1 MTKEKVIKIDP
12 GINYITDWVNDDGSF
27 TISQYLPIGKTVIN
41 KSVTGCGFT
50 TWCLVNGE
58 NVILCSP
65 RIMLLRNKLEQMNVN
80 DEVCFY
86 FDRTKSLQALK
97 QDLENYLCGRYQAK
111 KPVKLL
117 VTYDSFS
124 TLCDMLEQSLNFD
137 IRSFVNQIVVDECHC
152 LIKDIKLKE
161 DTLNSTLS
169 DFLVRLFTYDTVLFI
184 SATPMQSYLEQI
196 PLFQNSSV
204 FYLTLEWDVV
214 KPANVKSDTCK
225 GSKDAFDKIYKYYLT
240 HSDHSGRNIFDHIE
254 YGDGAVAYSYEAVI
268 FLNSVRDICTILN
281 YYINKHNLINPSDVS
296 VICANTPTNSQ
307 KLRKVDRRLGIMTT
321 IPKQGEPHT
330 TWTFVTRTAFEGVD
344 FYSQSASTFVVAN
357 YNVSCLS
364 YDIGTDIVQIVG
376 RQRLQSNFFRKTV
389 HIFYVNN
396 KQSISDAEYN
406 AYKQQKLKT
415 SQDLIELWLSAPTSL
430 KDLQLSNL
438 QAYMNQSPNECYLTT
453 SGGKPV
459 VNPLLVLSDDYE
471 HDIVKNYK
479 SYIIRSTQTTP
490 TYPQEVE
497 QIRQALQNQTTVANK
512 IHLLYDAFTKCP
524 QHKDA
529 LFEMLHKEGYQD
541 IAVYFNQ
548 LPLERI
554 KALGYNPTSL
564 KYELKNQ
571 ISLPNI
577 VTEVKKV
584 FISGAVYS
592 KAEAKEKLQNIYDD
606 LGLNKTAK
614 ATDLMKLIPCAGAK
628 LRGIKAIRI
637 L

>member
-27 TISQYLPIGKTVIN
+27 KINQYLPIGKTVIN
-41 KSVTGCGFT
+41 KGVTGCGFT
-50 TWCLVNGE
+50 TWCLVNDE

-65 RIMLLRNKLEQMNVN
+65 RIMLLRNKLEQMNIN
-80 DEVCFY
+80 EEVCFY
-86 FDRTKSLQALK
+86 FDRTKSLQILK
-97 QDLENYLCGRYQAK
+97 QDLENHLRGRYQAK

-124 TLCDMLEQSLNFD
+124 TLCDMLENELQFD
-137 IRSFVNQIVVDECHC
+137 IRSFVNRIVVDECHC

-161 DTLNSTLS
+161 DTLNSILS

-184 SATPMQSYLEQI
+184 SATPMQSYQEQI
-196 PLFQNSSV
+196 PLFKNSV
-204 FYLTLEWDVV
+204 QYLTLDWDRVRPADV
-214 KPANVKSDTCK
+214 KTDACK
-225 GSKDAFDKIYKYYLT
+225 GSKDAFDKIYKYYQT
-240 HSDHSGRNIFDHIE
+240 HSDRSGRNIFDHIE

-281 YYINKHNLINPSDVS
+281 YYINKHNLINPSDVT
-296 VICANTPTNSQ
+296 VICANTPANSQ
-307 KLRKVDRRLGIMTT
+307 KLRKVDRRLGVMTT

-376 RQRLQSNFFRKTV
+376 RQRLLSNFFRETV

-396 KQSISDAEYN
+396 KQSLSDAEYD

-415 SQDLIELWLSAPTSL
+415 SQDQIKLWQSAPASL
-430 KDLQLSNL
+430 KNLQLSNL
-438 QAYMNQSPNECYLTT
+438 QASMNQYPNEYYLTT

-459 VNPLLVLSDDYE
+459 INPLLIVSDDYE
-471 HDIVKNYK
+471 HDIIKNYK
-479 SYIIRSTQTTP
+479 FYIIRSTQTTP

-497 QIRQALQNQTTVANK
+497 QIRLALLNQPTIADK

-524 QHKDA
+524 QYKDV
-529 LFEMLHKEGYQD
+529 LFEMLHRDGYQD

-554 KALGYNPTSL
+554 KALGYHSTKLDN
-564 KYELKNQ
+564 ELKNQ
-571 ISLPNI
+571 NSLPNI
-577 VTEVKKV
+577 VNEVKKV
-584 FISGAVYS
+584 FISGVVYS
-592 KAEAKEKLQNIYDD
+592 KAEAKKKLQNVYDN

-614 ATDLMKLIPCAGAK
+614 ASDLMKLIPCAGAK
-628 LRGIKAIRI
+628 LKGNKAIRI

>member
-490 TYPQEVE
+490 TYPQQVE

>member
-50 TWCLVNGE
+50 TWSLVNDE

-65 RIMLLRNKLEQMNVN
+65 RIMLLRNKLEQMNIN

-97 QDLENYLCGRYQAK
+97 QDLENYLRGRYQAK

-137 IRSFVNQIVVDECHC
+137 IRSLVNRIVVDECHC

-196 PLFQNSSV
+196 PLFKNSV
-204 FYLTLEWDVV
+204 QYLTLDWDGVR
-214 KPANVKSDTCK
+214 PADVKSDTCK
-225 GSKDAFDKIYKYYLT
+225 GSKDAFDKIYKYYQT

-281 YYINKHNLINPSDVS
+281 YYINKHNLINPSDVT
-296 VICANTPTNSQ
+296 VICANTPANSQ
-307 KLRKVDRRLGIMTT
+307 KLREVDRRLGIITT

-471 HDIVKNYK
+471 HNIVKNYK
-479 SYIIRSTQTTP
+479 SYIIRSTMATP

-512 IHLLYDAFTKCP
+512 IHLLYDAFTKYP

-554 KALGYNPTSL
+554 KTLGYNSTKL
-564 KYELKNQ
+564 DNELKSQN
-571 ISLPNI
+571 SLPNI
-577 VTEVKKV
+577 VNEIKKV
-584 FISGAVYS
+584 FLSGAVYS
-592 KAEAKEKLQNIYDD
+592 KAEAKEKLQKIYDD

-614 ATDLMKLIPCAGAK
+614 AIDLTKLIPCAGAK
-628 LRGIKAIRI
+628 LHGIKAIRI